1 MRNIALTLIVA
12 FAPISAAFAQI
23 HAGTPDEQRACSPD
37 ASRFC
42 RKVLGDDM
50 AVQSCL
56 QQHRA
61 RLSRACSKVFESHG
75 M

>member
-1 MRNIALTLIVA
+1 MRTIALTLLIV
-12 FAPISAAFAQI
+12 FAPVSSALAQVRG
-23 HAGTPDEQRACSPD
+23 GTPEEQRACSPD

-42 RKVLGDDM
+42 RKVLSDDT
-50 AVQSCL
+50 AVQQCL

-61 RLSRACSKVFESHG
+61 RLSRACRAVFESHG